1 MPKLLQAVALCFAV
15 ALASP
20 GAAQPEPGPTLVF
33 AAASLK
39 EALDGAVEEYRSATG
54 RDVDVSYAAS
64 SALAKQIEQG
74 APADLFFSADLEW
87 MDFLADRALIE
98 AGSRT
103 VLLGNELVLIAPLDY
118 GGSLEIAPGFDLASR
133 LGDGRL
139 AVGATASVPVGKYA
153 KAALQSLGGW
163 DGVSDQLAETEN
175 TRAALALV
183 SRGEAP
189 FGIVYATDAMADPG
203 VKVVGAFPADSHP
216 PILYPVALTA
226 GANPESREFL
236 NYLTS
241 EQARG
246 AFERT
251 GFRFAAAGS

>member
-1 MPKLLQAVALCFAV
+1 LLQAVYFAL

-20 GAAQPEPGPTLVF
+20 GAAEPQRESTLVF

-39 EALDGAVEEYRSATG
+39 EALDAAVEDYRSATG
-54 RDVDVSYAAS
+54 RDVEVSYAAT

-87 MDFLADRALIE
+87 MDHLADRALIQV
-98 AGSRT
+98 GSRT

-118 GGSLEIAPGFDLASR
+118 GGPLEIIAPGFDLAGQ

-153 KAALQSLGGW
+153 KAALQSLGAW
-163 DGVSDQLAETEN
+163 DGVADQLAETEN

-189 FGIVYATDAMADPG
+189 FGIVYATDAMADSG
-203 VKVVGAFPADSHP
+203 VKVIGTFPADSHP
-216 PILYPVALTA
+216 PILYPVALTV
-226 GANPESREFL
+226 GAKPESREFL

-241 EQARG
+241 EKARG
-246 AFERT
+246 AFERA